1 MTAPEPDGRE
11 LARQYYERIVGPLL
25 QQRWPD
31 LAHAAGRL
39 GTGSDVLGLDDETS
53 RDHDWGLRLS
63 LLVEPSMVDEV
74 RSYLDAALPDTFLG
88 HPVRF
93 AFTGSGEAEH
103 HVEVDSASGFAISRL
118 GFDPRGG
125 MPPHDWLS
133 LTGQAVLE
141 VTGGPVF
148 ADTAGDLTGIRDAL
162 EWYPDDVWRY
172 VVACDWLRIEE
183 ELPLMSRA
191 GDRGDDLG
199 SRVIAARL
207 VDVLMHLAFT
217 LERRWMPYSKW
228 RGTLF
233 GHLAGATELAPSLAH
248 ALDAPHWRARQD
260 AVCAA
265 LDHLLAVQGAAG
277 LPAPGPAT
285 VPFWGRPYQQ
295 PDERIAASLLG
306 SISDPAVRALPRGR
320 GSVEQRT
327 DNVAILVDPTARRH
341 VVADRPPSL

>member
-31 LAHAAGRL
+31 LPHAAGRL

-63 LLVEPSMVDEV
+63 LLVEPAMVDEV
-74 RSYLDAALPDTFLG
+74 RLYLDAALPDTFLG

-93 AFTGSGEAEH
+93 AFTGRGDAEH

-118 GFDPRGG
+118 GFDPRGA
-125 MPPHDWLS
+125 MSPHDWLS

-172 VVACDWLRIEE
+172 IVACDWLRLEE

-191 GDRGDDLG
+191 GDRGDELG

-207 VDVLMHLAFT
+207 ADMIVHLAFV
-217 LERRWMPYSKW
+217 LERRWMPYPKW

-233 GHLAGATELAPSLAH
+233 QGLSCASALTPPLAQL
-248 ALDAPHWRARQD
+248 LDAPHWHARQD

-265 LDHLLAVQGAAG
+265 LDLLLAVQGAAG

-285 VPFWGRPYQQ
+285 VPFWGRPYRQ
-295 PDERIAASLLG
+295 PDERIAASLLD
-306 SISDPAVRALPRGR
+306 SLTDPTVRALPRGR
-320 GSVEQRT
+320 GSIEQRT
-327 DNVAILVDPTARRH
+327 DNVAILVSPVARRH
-341 VVADRPPSL
+341 AVAD